1 MNAVSFERRFR
12 VRNYECDAYGH
23 VNHANYLRFMQET
36 AFDAS
41 ADVGYPIERY
51 EAMNRLWLIRE
62 TDITYKRPLA
72 YNDEFAIRTWV
83 EDFRRVRSTR
93 RYELFMAG
101 SGEPVA
107 EARTEWV
114 FLNRETQRPASIPP
128 EMVTAFSDG
137 MAPAGSRPEPF
148 PDAPPLPEGVFRLR
162 SRVEWRD
169 IDGLHHVN
177 NASYLSYVE
186 ECNIQAAAAHG
197 WPAERIVAEGIG
209 IVARRYRIEYL
220 QPAVMGDELE
230 ITTFV
235 SDVRRSTAVRHN
247 TISRVSDGALLAR
260 VYTLWVWVDLT
271 TGRPMRI
278 PAHFLAD
285 FAPNIA
291 PA

>member
-23 VNHANYLRFMQET
+23 VNHANYLRFMQEA

-41 ADVGYPIERY
+41 ADVGYPLERY
-51 EAMNRLWLIRE
+51 EQMNRLWLVRE
-62 TDITYKRPLA
+62 SDITYKRPLT
-72 YNDEFAIRTWV
+72 YNDEFVIRTWV
-83 EDFRRVRSTR
+83 EDFRRVRSSR
-93 RYELFMAG
+93 HYEFAMV
-101 SGEPVA
+101 SNGEPVA
-107 EARTEWV
+107 EASTEWV
-114 FLNRETQRPASIPP
+114 FLDRDTQRPASIPP

-137 MAPAGSRPEPF
+137 APPAGPRREPF
-148 PDAPPLPEGVFRLR
+148 PQAPPFPEGTFKLR

-197 WPAERIVAEGIG
+197 WPVARILDEGMA

-220 QPAVMGDELE
+220 QPAVMGDEIE
-230 ITTFV
+230 VTTFV

-260 VYTLWVWVDLT
+260 VYTLWVWVDLE
-271 TGRPMRI
+271 TGMPKRI

-291 PA
+291 TQ

>member
-1 MNAVSFERRFR
+1 MNTVSFERHFR

-41 ADVGYPIERY
+41 ANVGYPVERY
-51 EAMNRLWLIRE
+51 EEMNRLWLVRE
-62 TDITYKRPLA
+62 TDITYKRPLT
-72 YNDEFAIRTWV
+72 YNDEFVIKTWV
-83 EDFRRVRSTR
+83 EDFRRVRSYRNYKFT
-93 RYELFMAG
+93 MADG
-101 SGEPVA
+101 GDPVA

-114 FLNRETQRPASIPP
+114 LLNRETQRPVSIPP
-128 EMVTAFSDG
+128 EMVSAFSDG
-137 MAPAGSRPEPF
+137 TPPTGARRESFPEAPPF
-148 PDAPPLPEGVFRLR
+148 PEGTFRLR
-162 SRVEWRD
+162 ARVEWRD

-186 ECNIQAAAAHG
+186 ECNIQAAAALG
-197 WPAERIVAEGIG
+197 WPVDRILGEGMA

-220 QPAVMGDELE
+220 QPAVMGDEIE

-235 SDVRRSTAVRHN
+235 SDVRRATAVRHN

-260 VYTLWVWVDLT
+260 VHTLWVWVDLES
-271 TGRPMRI
+271 GRPKRI

-285 FAPNIA
+285 FAPNVA
-291 PA
+291 AV

>member
-1 MNAVSFERRFR
+1 MSFERRFR

-23 VNHANYLRFMQET
+23 VNHANYLRFMQEA

-41 ADVGYPIERY
+41 SSAGYPLDQY

-62 TDITYKRPLA
+62 TDITYKRPLG
-72 YNDEFAIRTWV
+72 YNDEFIIRTWV
-83 EDFRRVRSTR
+83 ESFRRVRSTR
-93 RYELFMAG
+93 RYDFYMAA

-107 EARTEWV
+107 EARTDWV
-114 FLNRETQRPASIPP
+114 FLNRETQRPTAIPT
-128 EMVTAFSDG
+128 EMVSAFSDG
-137 MAPAGSRPEPF
+137 MAPARAKPEPF
-148 PDAPPLPEGVFRLR
+148 PTAPPLPDGTFRLR

-197 WPAERIVAEGIG
+197 WPASRILEEGIG

-220 QPAVMGDELE
+220 LPAVMGDEIE
-230 ITTFV
+230 VTTFV

-260 VYTLWVWVDLT
+260 VYTLWVWVDLA

-285 FAPNIA
+285 FRPNIA
-291 PA
+291 PAQS